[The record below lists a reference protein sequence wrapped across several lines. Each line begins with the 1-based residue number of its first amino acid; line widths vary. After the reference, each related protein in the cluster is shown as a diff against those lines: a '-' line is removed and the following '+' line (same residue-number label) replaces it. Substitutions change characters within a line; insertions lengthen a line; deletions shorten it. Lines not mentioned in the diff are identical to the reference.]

1 MGPYGWGWR
10 SYRVG
15 PDLSQ
20 AAQPVLGRRGGAC
33 QSCQVEPSTQKSRAF
48 SHLIGPGNWPFSR
61 LPVAQRVCSLL
72 TCGKAGPG
80 EPHYACFHFPILE
93 YIQHPRVNSCW
104 TFITRGFS
112 QAGQS
117 ATHTVGNQQSFLRWG
132 LRHHLDD
139 LCLILREVALRSP
152 GVKSREIRKGYF

>member
-1 MGPYGWGWR
+1 MVMGPYGWGWR

-20 AAQPVLGRRGGAC
+20 AAQPVPGRRGGAC

-80 EPHYACFHFPILE
+80 EPHYACFHFPILGYFQNVRMNANVCFRAQMDINE
-93 YIQHPRVNSCW
+93 VEVSTGGQH
-104 TFITRGFS
+104 
-112 QAGQS
+112 
-117 ATHTVGNQQSFLRWG
+117 ATHTVGNQRSFLRTDHEG
-132 LRHHLDD
+132 KVGP
-139 LCLILREVALRSP
+139 ETSP
-152 GVKSREIRKGYF
+152 G